1 MFKSM
6 LITSWELRGS
16 GMLSNKI
23 NSLARSSQV
32 VSQKKKAVNSLSQH
46 LNLAIIIFFFLTI
59 SYVAVASR
67 WTGGVITVVKISG
80 AHREDSKSIVL
91 LIAFSLCKIRIGKK
105 MSFTFFSSLDDAQWI
120 LNLWEY

>member
-67 WTGGVITVVKISG
+67 
-80 AHREDSKSIVL
+80 
-91 LIAFSLCKIRIGKK
+91 
-105 MSFTFFSSLDDAQWI
+105 
-120 LNLWEY
+120 